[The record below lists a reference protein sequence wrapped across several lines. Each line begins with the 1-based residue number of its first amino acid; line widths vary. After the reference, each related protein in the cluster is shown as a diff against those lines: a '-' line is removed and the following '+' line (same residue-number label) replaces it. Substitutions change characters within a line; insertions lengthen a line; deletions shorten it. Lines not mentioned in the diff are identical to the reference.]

1 MHKEKI
7 LKFRYTFSFADGK
20 KKSFDIHLDGE
31 TLNYIQEQP
40 PLQSAWALLENEQC
54 GNCPLKKEEH
64 PYCPVA
70 LNIVAIMNMFEND
83 YSYEEADVLVQTSER
98 SYIKHTSLQR
108 GLSSMLG
115 IFMVSSGCPV
125 MGRLKPMVRYHLP
138 FATVEETVFRA
149 ASTYLLGQYFK
160 YKKGQQP
167 DWNLNGLMEIYREV
181 QQVNY
186 GMAERLRSIQ
196 ARDANINAL
205 IVLDVFAKEL
215 PQNIERSLE
224 PLSYLFD
231 EQF

>member
-7 LKFRYTFSFADGK
+7 LEFRYMFSFANGEK
-20 KKSFDIHLDGE
+20 KLFDIHLDGE

-40 PLQSAWALLENEQC
+40 PSKSDWALLENEQC
-54 GNCPLKKEEH
+54 ENCPLKKEEH
-64 PYCPVA
+64 TYCPIA
-70 LNIVAIMNMFEND
+70 LNVVDIMNMFEND
-83 YSYEEADVLVQTSER
+83 YSFEEADVIVQTSER
-98 SYIKHTSLQR
+98 SYMTHTSLQR

-160 YKKGQQP
+160 YKKGRQA
-167 DWNLNGLMEIYREV
+167 DWNLNGLMDIYHEV
-181 QQVNY
+181 QKVNC
-186 GMAERLRSIQ
+186 GMAERLRSIP
-196 ARDANINAL
+196 AKDANINAL

-224 PLSYLFD
+224 PLSYLFKD
-231 EQF
+231 QF